1 MGKMMKRTNRTPA
14 HLKKKDFLEALR
26 VTGLVTDAC
35 EIAGIARRTPYDWAQ
50 KSEEFAEAMEA
61 ARAEGEM
68 VLLDEVRKEARRRGI
83 EGWDD
88 PIVYQGK
95 ISERKDPKT
104 GEMVPLTVR
113 KWSDNLLMYWG
124 KYLDPRFRDNYPALD
139 LHFQGPSS
147 VSIVLDTTPKSSR
160 PATDGESK
168 SRIID
173 VTPEKPDE
181 DNGSPDLSDE
191 G

>member
-1 MGKMMKRTNRTPA
+1 LWLSGGNVKPARGANRTPA

-26 VTGLVTDAC
+26 ATGLVTDAC
-35 EIAGIARRTPYDWAQ
+35 KIARIARRTPYDWAQ

-95 ISERKDPKT
+95 ISKRKDPKT

-113 KWSDNLLMYWG
+113 RWSDNLLMFWG
-124 KYLDPRFRDNYPALD
+124 KYLDARFRDNFPAID
-139 LHFQGPSS
+139 IRSSGPSS

-160 PATDGESK
+160 PATDGESQPEA
-168 SRIID
+168 ID
-173 VTPEKPDE
+173 VTPDSTSE
-181 DNGSPDLSDE
+181 DS
-191 G
+191 

>member
-1 MGKMMKRTNRTPA
+1 MKRTNRTPA

-147 VSIVLDTTPKSSR
+147 VVIVLASDKDEP
-160 PATDGESK
+160 PATDGESR

-173 VTPEKPDE
+173 LTPEKPE
-181 DNGSPDLSDE
+181 ENSGSTDLSDE

>member
-1 MGKMMKRTNRTPA
+1 MMKRTNRTPA

-173 VTPEKPDE
+173 VTPEKPDV

>member
-1 MGKMMKRTNRTPA
+1 MKPARGANRTPA

-26 VTGLVTDAC
+26 TTGLVTDAC
-35 EIAGIARRTPYDWAQ
+35 KIARIGRRTPYDWAQ

-95 ISERKDPKT
+95 
-104 GEMVPLTVR
+104 
-113 KWSDNLLMYWG
+113 
-124 KYLDPRFRDNYPALD
+124 
-139 LHFQGPSS
+139 
-147 VSIVLDTTPKSSR
+147 
-160 PATDGESK
+160 
-168 SRIID
+168 
-173 VTPEKPDE
+173 
-181 DNGSPDLSDE
+181 
-191 G
+191 

>member
-1 MGKMMKRTNRTPA
+1 VWVPGGRDLVGKVAKRTNRASA

-26 VTGLVTDAC
+26 TTGLVTDAC
-35 EIAGIARRTPYDWAQ
+35 KIAGIGRRTPYDWAQ

-83 EGWDD
+83 EGWEE
-88 PIVYQGK
+88 PLVYQG
-95 ISERKDPKT
+95 RLT
-104 GEMVPLTVR
+104 GDTVR

-139 LHFQGPSS
+139 LRFQGPTS
-147 VSIVLDTTPKSSR
+147 VSIILDTTPKSSR
-160 PATDGESK
+160 PAIEDGS
-168 SRIID
+168 D
-173 VTPEKPDE
+173 
-181 DNGSPDLSDE
+181 GSPEQPEEHPPAIETTVEDLGE
-191 G
+191 A